1 MADPVLLLAGVLVD
15 GTGGPPLRDAAV
27 LLADGRIAAVGPR
40 PTVHAAGA
48 EVLDYREHT
57 VVPGLIDG
65 HVHLAWGLANDPS
78 WQAIAGSSAQYS
90 AWALAAVQAAVDVGV
105 TTVRDCGAPEGVTL
119 ELRSLLA
126 TGVVSA
132 SRVLAVGP
140 CLTTTG
146 GHGDFLGVTADS
158 PDELRL
164 AIRSIASRRPDA
176 IKVMATGGSMD
187 PHTNRRRAQYTVEE
201 LRAVVEEA
209 DRFGLHV
216 VAHANA
222 TEGIRRSVEAGV
234 RTIAHCNFLA
244 AEAGRLDVDLRLVA
258 SMRERGTYIDLNL
271 GAATA
276 PLTRRDAREHHPS
289 EVPDDRW
296 TLLREAGLIDRVY
309 FTSDGF
315 GPGIAGF
322 PGQLVSVGRHWRLP
336 AEELVWRVTG
346 LAADALEVSEYGRVS
361 PGQLA
366 DLVVLDGDLT
376 TDLEALTR
384 VEAVLTSGRRA
395 GRARTAPGLASTSV
409 SGR

>member
-1 MADPVLLLAGVLVD
+1 MADPLLLLAGVLVD

-27 LLADGRIAAVGPR
+27 LVADGRIAAVGPR
-40 PTVHAAGA
+40 SDVPAAGA
-48 EVLDYREHT
+48 EVLDFHAHT
-57 VVPGLIDG
+57 VIPGLIDG
-65 HVHLAWGLANDPS
+65 HVHLAWGLANDQA
-78 WQAIAGSSAQYS
+78 WQAIAGSTAQYS

-119 ELRSLLA
+119 ELRDLVA
-126 TGVVSA
+126 TGVVLA

-158 PDELRL
+158 ADELRL
-164 AIRSIASRRPDA
+164 AIRSLAARRPDA

-187 PHTNRRRAQYTVEE
+187 PHTNRRRAQYTVDE
-201 LRAVVEEA
+201 LRAVVDEA

-244 AEAGRLDVDLRLVA
+244 TAAGRLDVDPAVVA
-258 SMRERGTYIDLNL
+258 SMLEQGTYVDLNL

-276 PLTRRDAREHHPS
+276 PLTRRDARDHDPS
-289 EVPDDRW
+289 DVPADRW
-296 TLLREAGLIDRVY
+296 ELLRGAGLADRVY
-309 FTSDGF
+309 FSSDGF

-322 PGQLVSVGRHWRLP
+322 PAQLVSVGQHWRLP

-346 LAADALEVSEYGRVS
+346 LAADALEVSDSYGRLS
-361 PGQLA
+361 PGLAA

-376 TDLEALTR
+376 ADLGALTR
-384 VEAVLTSGRRA
+384 VTTVLTAGRRV
-395 GRARTAPGLASTSV
+395 G
-409 SGR
+409 